1 LEKDIPTE
9 DILDENDIIKLIQ
22 EEMDSENDNLDDSE
36 DEPVL
41 VFLDDATKS
50 LQTWITFF
58 KQQET
63 DEFKD
68 NDERVFRKYFKTVQK
83 LKSQTKKQ
91 VLITDFFTYKD

>member
-1 LEKDIPTE
+1 
-9 DILDENDIIKLIQ
+9 
-22 EEMDSENDNLDDSE
+22 MDSENDNLDDSE
-36 DEPVL
+36 DELIL
-41 VFLDDATKS
+41 VSLDDATKS

-91 VLITDFFTYKD
+91 VPITDFFTYED